1 MRKVVI
7 IGPAGAGKSTLA
19 RELGAIL
26 KMDVFHLDS
35 YFWQPGWKEKSKED
49 RVKILQELVQKSEW
63 IIEGAYFSTSDIR
76 LQKGDTVI
84 FLDMPILLCAWR
96 VLKRR
101 YSVQQQQRPDLPA
114 GCSERLN
121 WRYMLKLLLFPF
133 VGRKTLLRK
142 LRWVER
148 EKFICLHSEE
158 EVKDFLDVQRKFAS
172 APPRQQEAY
181 AGQMISAHA

>member
-26 KMDVFHLDS
+26 KMDVFHLDR

-84 FLDMPILLCAWR
+84 FLDMPILLCTWR

-172 APPRQQEAY
+172 ALPRRQEAY